1 MSFVVTEKGMVNAKR
16 EKEAA
21 TLMWTVKEIFDVENQ
36 APVEQVFQLI
46 FNAVFLQSVM
56 GL

>member
-1 MSFVVTEKGMVNAKR
+1 MVNANK

-21 TLMWTVKEIFDVENQ
+21 TLIWTAKEISDVENQ
-36 APVEQVFQLI
+36 APVEQVFHLI
-46 FNAVFLQSVM
+46 SNAVFLQMSVM